1 MPGYLARTSECKKV
15 IKMNVKSV
23 KINRKKVAI
32 FVVNL
37 LCNVLGMFKLDLL
50 LIVFPDSV
58 CFSKLLYLSF

>member
-1 MPGYLARTSECKKV
+1 
-15 IKMNVKSV
+15 MNVKSV